1 MLDSSKEQ
9 LIIKTAQELFA
20 RFGFKKT
27 TMDEIAQKAHIG
39 KSTIYHY
46 FESKEELF
54 RTIVEKE
61 SHILFQ
67 KIEEAVS
74 KAPGAQEKLR
84 AYVIT
89 RMQHL
94 KEMANFY
101 SVLSEEYLEHY
112 AFIEKVR
119 QQDFQRET
127 EMVRAILK
135 EGVEA
140 GIFYVEDIPL
150 TGFAIITALKGL
162 EYPFAVSVEL
172 PDIQKQVDILLKV
185 LFNGVLIR

>member
-1 MLDSSKEQ
+1 MEKKKE

-20 RFGFKKT
+20 RFGFNKT
-27 TMDEIAQKAHIG
+27 TVDEIAQKAHIG

-54 RTIVEKE
+54 RTVVEKE

-67 KIEEAVS
+67 KIREAVN
-74 KAPGAQEKLR
+74 KAQRPQEKLR

-89 RMQHL
+89 RMRHL

-101 SVLSEEYLEHY
+101 SALSEEYLEHY
-112 AFIEKVR
+112 SFIEKAR

-127 EMVRAILK
+127 ETVQAILK
-135 EGVEA
+135 EGVEKS
-140 GIFYVEDIPL
+140 IFYVEDIAL
-150 TGFAIITALKGL
+150 TGFAIIAALKGL
-162 EYPFAVSVEL
+162 EYPWAMSVEL
-172 PDIQKQVDILLKV
+172 PDIQKQNDILLKV
-185 LFNGVLIR
+185 LFNGVLVR